1 MDPDLSRRA
10 AGIECVL
17 TDVDGVLTDGTI
29 TLLGDTEELKQFHV
43 WDGSGIKY
51 AQRAG
56 LRIGFVTGRRSD
68 AVARRAAELG
78 VEDLHMGA
86 IRKLPVLEAIQSRH
100 GLQLPQIAYI
110 GDDLIDLP
118 ILTRV
123 GLAAAVPQAHEE
135 VLSRVHYVTA
145 AAAGRG
151 ALRELIEIILK
162 ARGDWDSI
170 MERYLK

>member
-1 MDPDLSRRA
+1 MDPDLNRRA

-29 TLLGDTEELKQFHV
+29 ALLGDTEELKQFHV

-56 LRIGFVTGRRSD
+56 LRVGFITGRRSA

-86 IRKLPVLEAIQSRH
+86 IRKLPVLKEIQARH
-100 GLQLPQIAYI
+100 GLELPQIAYI

-123 GLAAAVPQAHEE
+123 GLAAAVPEAHEE
-135 VLSRVHYVTA
+135 VLSRVHYVTGA
-145 AAAGRG
+145 GAGRG
-151 ALRELIEIILK
+151 ALRELIEIVLK

-170 MERYLK
+170 MERYLI

>member
-1 MDPDLSRRA
+1 MDPQLQERASR
-10 AGIECVL
+10 IVCIL

-29 TLLGDTEELKQFHV
+29 ALLGDKEELKQFHV

-56 LRIGFVTGRRSD
+56 IRIGFITGRRSD
-68 AVARRAAELG
+68 TVARRAAELG

-86 IRKLPVLEAIQSRH
+86 IRKLPVFEEVMAQHGLEAE
-100 GLQLPQIAYI
+100 QIAYL

-123 GLAAAVPQAHEE
+123 GLAAAVPEAHEE
-135 VLSRVHYVTA
+135 VLSRVHLVTG
-145 AAAGRG
+145 AAGGKG
-151 ALRELIEIILK
+151 ALRELIEIVLK
-162 ARGDWDSI
+162 ARGDWDTV
-170 MERYLK
+170 MKLYLI

>member
-1 MDPDLSRRA
+1 MEPDLNQRA
-10 AGIECVL
+10 ARIECVL

-29 TLLGDTEELKQFHV
+29 ALLGDREELKQFHV

-56 LRIGFVTGRRSD
+56 LRVGFITGRRSD

-86 IRKLPVLEAIQSRH
+86 IRKLPVLEEVMALHSLKPH
-100 GLQLPQIAYI
+100 QIAYL

-123 GLAAAVPQAHEE
+123 GLAAAVPEAHEE
-135 VLSRVHYVTA
+135 VLSRVHLVTR
-145 AAAGRG
+145 AGGGKG

-162 ARGDWDSI
+162 ARGDWDAI
-170 MERYLK
+170 MKSYLI

>member
-1 MDPDLSRRA
+1 MEPDLKRRA

-29 TLLGDTEELKQFHV
+29 ALFGENEEVKHFHV

-56 LRIGFVTGRRSD
+56 LMVGFITGRKSET
-68 AVARRAAELG
+68 VARRAAELG
-78 VEDLHMGA
+78 VEEVHMGA
-86 IRKLPVLEAIQSRH
+86 IRKLPVLEELMARH
-100 GLQLPQIAYI
+100 RLDPRQIAYL

-123 GLAAAVPQAHEE
+123 GLAVAVPEAHEE
-135 VLSRVHYVTA
+135 VLSRVHYVTGA
-145 AAAGRG
+145 SAGKG

-162 ARGDWDSI
+162 ARGDWDAL
-170 MERYLK
+170 MERYLI

>member
-1 MDPDLSRRA
+1 MDPDLEQRA
-10 AGIECVL
+10 SQIECLL

-29 TLLGDTEELKQFHV
+29 ALLGDSEELKQFHV

-56 LRIGFVTGRRSD
+56 LRVGFITGRRSD
-68 AVARRAAELG
+68 SVARRAAELG
-78 VEDLHMGA
+78 VEDLFMGA
-86 IRKLPVLEAIQSRH
+86 IRKLPVLDEIQAQYGLEAQ
-100 GLQLPQIAYI
+100 QIAYI

-123 GLAAAVPQAHEE
+123 GLAAAVPEAHEE
-135 VLSRVHYVTA
+135 VLSRVHLVTR
-145 AAAGRG
+145 AAGGKG

-162 ARGDWDSI
+162 ARGDWDAV
-170 MERYLK
+170 MERYLI